1 MKVNKYLQT
10 TSFHVKFQLQ
20 FNLSSIQFCRK
31 ILYFRR
37 QHISINYWK
46 WTDHYNIQT
55 DYMHII
61 DTQFNVGLCSFPHS
75 DIDKNTSSLWQT
87 VKWILT
93 DQSSH
98 DALWQQQTT
107 QEDSKTTMW
116 HHRKHQV
123 AITAHDHRGSCQRT
137 CGDTRKQTYSS
148 YSQTHI

>member
-1 MKVNKYLQT
+1 MLSFNYNLIWTRYSSGEKYYILENSTLALTTENKQIT
-10 TSFHVKFQLQ
+10 
-20 FNLSSIQFCRK
+20 
-31 ILYFRR
+31 
-37 QHISINYWK
+37 
-46 WTDHYNIQT
+46 YNFQT

-61 DTQFNVGLCSFPHS
+61 DTQVNVGLCSFPHS
-75 DIDKNTSSLWQT
+75 DIGLAEEQKCKYKNTSSLWQT